1 MRPKQGGPGSRTE
14 EIRPLDRIKEAG
26 KLPGGINTSC
36 PQDQYPALC
45 GLRNAG
51 VLFLL
56 SC

>member
-14 EIRPLDRIKEAG
+14 EIRPLDRRKEAG